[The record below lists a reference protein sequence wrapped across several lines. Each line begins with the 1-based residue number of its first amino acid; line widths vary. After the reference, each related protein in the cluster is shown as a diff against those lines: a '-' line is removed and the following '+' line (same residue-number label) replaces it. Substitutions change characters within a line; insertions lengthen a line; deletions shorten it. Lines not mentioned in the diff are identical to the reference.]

1 MVCCIGVTKF
11 LIVRTAIGIA
21 WVADAPYRWYMLFTE
36 LNVRLQRRLQP
47 TLCALGLWNSSMS
60 VFQLFCKLTK
70 FLSTKRTCIL
80 CLASLNSTESSETA
94 LVVPFFKLLQIFFG
108 LTVRSHCCKVL
119 MRKALQCVILVTEIH
134 IGIDVFQHHITGAT
148 ETLKIIMLLNSKPLK
163 CCLISNENL
172 VSRHNEQHVLL
183 FYVLDTGRF
192 EFTVL
197 TKAMFIK
204 KN

>member
-11 LIVRTAIGIA
+11 LIVRTAISIA
-21 WVADAPYRWYMLFTE
+21 RVADAPYRWYMLFTE
-36 LNVRLQRRLQP
+36 LNVRLQRRLQA
-47 TLCALGLWNSSMS
+47 TLCALWLWNSSMS

-70 FLSTKRTCIL
+70 FLSTIL
-80 CLASLNSTESSETA
+80 CLASLNSTESSETT

-148 ETLKIIMLLNSKPLK
+148 ETLKIIMLLNSKPLT
-163 CCLISNENL
+163 CLISNENL

-183 FYVLDTGRF
+183 FYVLNLLSLQKQCLSKRTNFNFCRF
-192 EFTVL
+192 
-197 TKAMFIK
+197 
-204 KN
+204 

>member
-1 MVCCIGVTKF
+1 
-11 LIVRTAIGIA
+11 
-21 WVADAPYRWYMLFTE
+21 
-36 LNVRLQRRLQP
+36 
-47 TLCALGLWNSSMS
+47 
-60 VFQLFCKLTK
+60 
-70 FLSTKRTCIL
+70 
-80 CLASLNSTESSETA
+80 
-94 LVVPFFKLLQIFFG
+94 
-108 LTVRSHCCKVL
+108 

-148 ETLKIIMLLNSKPLK
+148 ETLKIIMLLNSKPLT
-163 CCLISNENL
+163 CLISNENL